1 MHNTFNPYNLF
12 LTRCSSSTWVQ
23 PSSTATRCL
32 CSDRPH
38 QSLSSSTNLFCRS
51 GRLYRGGAAWPEG
64 FHELLVWERLMV
76 AWGSWRQG
84 GRKPAPPWRGYM
96 PEGVGERNLSGGRR
110 ARWMRRPA
118 AGALAGG
125 GSRRPARS
133 LEGEAGGRR
142 APRTG
147 SRRSGRA
154 SAGESS
160 GRGAHPQEL
169 QASGG
174 EYVWPARQRSWQE
187 LCRVERFDNATAGAW
202 SDDDNALPFLVCDGE
217 CDLSHGRWLDS
228 SL

>member
-1 MHNTFNPYNLF
+1 
-12 LTRCSSSTWVQ
+12 
-23 PSSTATRCL
+23 
-32 CSDRPH
+32 
-38 QSLSSSTNLFCRS
+38 
-51 GRLYRGGAAWPEG
+51 
-64 FHELLVWERLMV
+64 MV

-96 PEGVGERNLSGGRR
+96 PEGVGERNLSSGRR
-110 ARWMRRPA
+110 ARWRRRPT

-142 APRTG
+142 APCRG

-160 GRGAHPQEL
+160 GRGAHPQES

-187 LCRVERFDNATAGAW
+187 LCRVGRFDNATVGAW
-202 SDDDNALPFLVCDGE
+202 ERRRQRSSFFGCAMENVICRTADG
-217 CDLSHGRWLDS
+217 
-228 SL
+228 